1 MRIFPHT
8 GPVMLRTCINMGSEP
23 FPASGGSILPA
34 VQRIAVKSHRA
45 SENCIITGIPLR
57 IGKINDL
64 GLEILIFHPCYSH
77 TEFCLLAAQKGK
89 GYHQFDKLFV
99 FFVENRVIPCIEE
112 LAVRQIVER

>member
-23 FPASGGSILPA
+23 FP

-89 GYHQFDKLFV
+89 GYHQLDKLFV